1 MPVGPKA
8 VWDSEDK
15 WALLGLLDFCIKHAR
30 VFPFNEEN
38 VVRYLRSAGSTHDG
52 YTWDQINRKLDQLW
66 RTLGRRDSLSKA
78 EIHVEGSACLA
89 GLTEDQRRAVESNVE
104 RLEKL
109 LKPVC
114 LEPFIEF
121 YQARII
127 LSLHQTSLRKKGLKV
142 PVTRKTS
149 SASPFTIKGGQS
161 HTPEC
166 DMSDRDRLTPRA
178 QRHQTRE
185 RAKQS
190 LWKWESPEDSLCEDE
205 APRKRTGRTK
215 KGVSAGQQL
224 QCLNRKKL
232 LTACDM
238 TDSLKIGIPNKG
250 SKALKI
256 LKEEL
261 GAC

>member
-8 VWDSEDK
+8 VWDPEDK
-15 WALLGLLDFCIKHAR
+15 WALLGLLDFCIKHMR

-38 VVRYLRSAGSTHDG
+38 VVANLRSAGSSHDG
-52 YTWDQINRKLDQLW
+52 YTWDQINRKLGQLW

-78 EIHVEGSACLA
+78 EIYIKGSACLA
-89 GLTEDQRRAVESNVE
+89 GLTEDQRRAVELNVE
-104 RLEKL
+104 RLEKR

-114 LEPFIEF
+114 LEPFIELD
-121 YQARII
+121 QARII
-127 LSLHQTSLRKKGLKV
+127 LSLHQTSLRKKVLKV

-166 DMSDRDRLTPRA
+166 DMSDRERLTPRA

-185 RAKQS
+185 LTKQS

-205 APRKRTGRTK
+205 APGKRTRRTK

-224 QCLNRKKL
+224 QCERE
-232 LTACDM
+232 
-238 TDSLKIGIPNKG
+238 KI
-250 SKALKI
+250 ADRL
-256 LKEEL
+256 
-261 GAC
+261 